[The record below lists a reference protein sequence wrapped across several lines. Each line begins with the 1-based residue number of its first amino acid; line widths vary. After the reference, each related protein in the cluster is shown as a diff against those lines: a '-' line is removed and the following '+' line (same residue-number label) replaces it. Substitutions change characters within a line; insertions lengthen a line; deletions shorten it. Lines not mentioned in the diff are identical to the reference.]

1 MNYAEPRRPYRQTSR
16 AAAAEA
22 TGGRILAAFRAR
34 LEQGWL
40 EEIRLEDI
48 ARDAGV
54 TVQTVIRRFGGKE
67 GLLEVA
73 AERIGE
79 AVELRR
85 DVAPGQALPAI
96 AAVIRDYEAS
106 GDLIMRMLA
115 QEDRHPAMRRI
126 TDVGRAGHRRW
137 IGDVFAP
144 WIERAPRERREAMH
158 DALVVATDLYV
169 WKLVRRDMG
178 RGTDALVRLML
189 QMIAAALGVAPA
201 ELATLEGNRE

>member
-1 MNYAEPRRPYRQTSR
+1 MNIAAPRRAYRQTSR

-22 TGGRILAAFRAR
+22 TGERILAAFRAR

-67 GLLEVA
+67 GLLDVA
-73 AERIGE
+73 AQRIGE
-79 AVELRR
+79 AVQLRR
-85 DVAPGQALPAI
+85 DVAPGDAA
-96 AAVIRDYEAS
+96 AAVRAVVRDYEAS
-106 GDLIMRMLA
+106 GDLIIRMLA
-115 QEDRHPAMRRI
+115 QEDRYRAMRRI
-126 TDVGRAGHRRW
+126 ADIGRAGHRAW
-137 IGDVFAP
+137 IGAVFEP
-144 WIERAPRERREAMH
+144 WLDPMPEPRRRPAH

-178 RGTDALVRLML
+178 RDVAELEGLML
-189 QMIAAALGVAPA
+189 RMIAAALGVAPA
-201 ELATLEGNRE
+201 DLAQGTRK